1 MKGLSLE
8 EFNQDYASKCADF
21 WYNSRHNSKHAVLI
35 NVNEKHI
42 PNENPAKEKEYNSI
56 SMNLQ
61 VKVAHVL
68 AKKSVKYNVRVIF
81 HRLYSS
87 KLCYSGFYTISK
99 NISNVFHSRVFV
111 EFFL

>member
-1 MKGLSLE
+1 MPANVTIFGIIP
-8 EFNQDYASKCADF
+8 
-21 WYNSRHNSKHAVLI
+21 KHAVLI
-35 NVNEKHI
+35 NVNEKNI
-42 PNENPAKEKEYNSI
+42 PNENPAKEKEYNSM

-68 AKKSVKYNVRVIF
+68 AKKSVKYNVREVF
-81 HRLYSS
+81 HNLYSS

-111 EFFL
+111 ELFL

>member
-21 WYNSRHNSKHAVLI
+21 WYNSKARRLNQCKRKEYTERKSSK
-35 NVNEKHI
+35 K
-42 PNENPAKEKEYNSI
+42 KEYNSI

-68 AKKSVKYNVRVIF
+68 AKKSVKYNMRVIF
-81 HRLYSS
+81 HRLRSS

-99 NISNVFHSRVFV
+99 TISNVFHSRVFV

>member
-1 MKGLSLE
+1 MPANVTISGIIP
-8 EFNQDYASKCADF
+8 
-21 WYNSRHNSKHAVLI
+21 KHAVLI
-35 NVNEKHI
+35 NVNEKNI
-42 PNENPAKEKEYNSI
+42 PNENPAKEKEYKSM

-68 AKKSVKYNVRVIF
+68 AKKSVKYNMRVIF

-111 EFFL
+111 ELFL